1 MKRRGLVFFLS
12 LVMVIAMLPT
22 VAFAAEFSDMPKD
35 WSTEALE
42 SAVANGLLT
51 GADGKLMPKESLTR
65 AQMAAI
71 INRAFGA
78 TQKAELNSYT
88 DVVSSAWYYDD
99 LAKAVQMKTF
109 VGSGDKLNPNTNITR
124 EEAFVV
130 LARAFK
136 QSGGSE
142 RALDKF
148 SDKSAISSWARD
160 GVASLASAG
169 YVTGANGQLHPKQN
183 ITRAQFA
190 QIMHNLLQ
198 NYIKTAGTYSEIS
211 QGNVM
216 INVPDVTLKNIT
228 VQGDLIIGDGAGEGD
243 ITLDNVKV
251 TGRMVVRGGGINS
264 IKIIGNSELSSV
276 IISKVNGKVRVVT
289 ESGAR
294 VKVIYIDD
302 GKDDVVIQG
311 KIGSIEVAAPNVPV
325 MLQNAQVD
333 NVTVTAPKVK
343 LMLGNNTT
351 VNTVTVSPM
360 AQGATIT
367 ADTGATIINVK
378 AEAASTSIDGEGT
391 IQNASIQGN
400 NSRIN
405 TIGTKIEVGKEVSG
419 TTSGGTLVA
428 GGTSGTTTATGVT
441 TPSSNGGGS
450 GGGTSTVAVSAITVT
465 PTTMSLTA
473 GGAIGTIIATVDPSN
488 ATNKNVTWISSNE
501 AVATVVN
508 GIVTPIA
515 SGAATITATSV
526 ADGTK
531 TASAIV
537 TVVAPSPDPDPIGPF
552 TPGEGGSISK
562 PSFTN
567 EPGKIGGMYVL
578 ASHNYDSV
586 WELILAFQ
594 PYVEYSEVDFTLQY
608 SADDGETW
616 SDATEFITW
625 DDGDVF
631 GLEPDAEYQ
640 YRMVSV
646 GEEVYTSNIVMA
658 SRPEGDANIYLEINA
673 IEYEDEGYVN
683 HPFVGSSM
691 EVYSEMCDSNYE
703 ELSEELSYQWYRVNP
718 VTFEMIPIADATGT
732 SYTRTEADAGY
743 LLLARAFS
751 ENYGVY
757 AQELY
762 RYDWNSRFTIIP
774 NKAYITNLNE
784 NGFTLNL
791 YRGVDSILP
800 EDLYLYAGDS
810 DEPLA
815 IDAVTVGENS
825 AIYQVAVPILEDY
838 NYLCLYNDSNLWW
851 IVTESEEAGI
861 YSWLEIS
868 KGQTV
873 DISTYVNDGTVA
885 GPETLGFTIDN
896 SSGAEKI
903 NVSAGTS
910 TKAKYNFTITH
921 TAQGTV
927 QAFEVY
933 CDFYNWT
940 VAIQNTVLNVSN
952 QIGAGS
958 AAQLQGVSGFTL
970 SSGAKNVTIDETVNV
985 RNSKFYFDVSGGIND
1000 GKRYKVFYDD
1010 YWKVEEVTA
1019 LITTVEITG
1028 PDSIEIKRYGA
1039 TPDTAYMA
1047 VVMDQNGE
1055 EITDEKITW
1064 SLKAPLS
1071 GVSVGANNGIV
1082 TVAYYPSVASFT
1094 LVATSGTDN
1103 TVKAE
1108 KTIAVTLQD
1117 RREKVITETTVGV
1130 LSDGNLDVVPAET
1143 KVSELKAGLT
1153 VSAGATVEI
1162 LAATGGSAV
1171 ADQENTVVNGN
1182 MVIKVTAEEG
1192 TIAEYTITM
1201 ATYTIKLK
1209 DGSLIDIIGTT
1220 IDLPGDALISP
1231 DYGWLNTARAV
1242 YIYRTGTG
1250 DITNL
1255 QVVSSDL
1262 SKFDVLYDHPVNPPG
1277 QWTDTLTKNRTST
1290 LFYVYAVEG
1299 LPSGE
1304 HTGTFTVTA
1313 DNGISESFNVRFRV
1327 A

>member
-1 MKRRGLVFFLS
+1 MKQRGLVFLLS
-12 LVMVIAMLPT
+12 VVMIIAMLPT
-22 VAFAAEFSDMPKD
+22 VAFAAEFSDMPKG

-51 GADGKLMPKESLTR
+51 GADGRLMPEENLTR

-78 TQKAELNSYT
+78 TQKVELNSYT

-148 SDKSAISSWARD
+148 SDKSAISSWAKD
-160 GVASLASAG
+160 GVASLVSAG
-169 YVTGANGQLHPKQN
+169 YVTGADGQLHPKQN

-198 NYIKTAGTYSEIS
+198 NYIKTAGTYSEIAR
-211 QGNVM
+211 GNVM
-216 INVPDVTLKNIT
+216 INVPDVTLKNLT
-228 VQGDLIIGDGAGEGD
+228 VQGDLIIGDGVGDGD

-276 IISKVNGKVRVVT
+276 IVSKVNGKVRVVT

-333 NVTVTAPKVK
+333 HVTVTAPQVK
-343 LMLGNNTT
+343 LMLGKNTT
-351 VNTVTVSPM
+351 VNTVTVSQTG
-360 AQGATIT
+360 QGATIT
-367 ADTGATIINVK
+367 ADTGATIINVQ
-378 AEAASTSIDGEGT
+378 AEAASTSINGEGT

-419 TTSGGTLVA
+419 TTSGGTPVA
-428 GGTSGTTTATGVT
+428 GGTSGITTATGVS
-441 TPSSNGGGS
+441 TPSLNSGSS
-450 GGGTSTVAVSAITVT
+450 GGGTPMVAVSAITVS

-473 GGAIGTIIATVDPSN
+473 GGATKTVIATVAPSN

-501 AVATVVN
+501 AVATVAN

-515 SGAATITATSV
+515 AGTATITATCV

-531 TASAIV
+531 TATAIV
-537 TVVAPSPDPDPIGPF
+537 TVVAPSSNPDPIRPF
-552 TPGEGGSISK
+552 TPGEGGNISK

-567 EPGKIGGMYVL
+567 DPGKIGGMYVL
-578 ASHNYDSV
+578 ASHNYASV

-594 PYVEYSEVDFTLQY
+594 PYVESEVDFTLQY

-616 SDATEFITW
+616 SDATELITW

-646 GEEVYTSNIVMA
+646 GEEVYTSNIVVA
-658 SRPEGDANIYLEINA
+658 SRPEGDASIYLEIND
-673 IEYEDEGYVN
+673 IEYEDEGYVS

-691 EVYSEMCDSNYE
+691 EAYSEMWDSHDE
-703 ELSEELSYQWYRVNP
+703 ELAEELSYQWYRVNP

-732 SYTRTEADAGY
+732 RYTRTEADAGY

-751 ENYGVY
+751 DNYGVF

-762 RYDWNSRFTIIP
+762 RYDWYSQFTIIP
-774 NKAYITNLNE
+774 NKAYITNLNQ

-791 YRGVDSILP
+791 YRGVDGILP
-800 EDLYLYAGDS
+800 EDLYLYVRGS
-810 DEPLA
+810 EEPLT
-815 IDAVTVGENS
+815 IDAVTAGENS

-838 NYLCLYNDSNLWW
+838 NYLYLYNNSNLWW
-851 IVTESEEAGI
+851 IVTESEEYGI
-861 YSWLEIS
+861 YSGLEIS

-873 DISTYVNDGTVA
+873 DISNFVNNGTVA
-885 GPETLGFTIDN
+885 GPEALGFTIDT

-910 TKAKYNFTITH
+910 REAKYNFTITN
-921 TAQGTV
+921 TAQGIV
-927 QAFEVY
+927 QTFEVY

-940 VAIQNTVLNVSN
+940 VEIQNTVLNVSN
-952 QIGAGS
+952 QIGTGS
-958 AAQLQGVSGFTL
+958 VAQLQGVSGFTL
-970 SSGAKNVTIDETVNV
+970 NSGAKNVTIDETFDVS
-985 RNSKFYFDVSGGIND
+985 NSIFYFDVFGGIND

-1019 LITTVEITG
+1019 FITTVEITG
-1028 PDSIEIKRYGA
+1028 PDSIEIKRYEN

-1047 VVMDQNGE
+1047 AVIDQNGE
-1055 EITDEKITW
+1055 AITDEKVTW
-1064 SLKAPLS
+1064 SLKAPQY

-1082 TVAYYPSVASFT
+1082 TVANYTNPASFT
-1094 LVATSGTDN
+1094 LVATSATDN

-1108 KTIAVTLQD
+1108 KTVAMTLQA
-1117 RREKVITETTVGV
+1117 RREKVITGTTVGV
-1130 LSDGNLDVVPAET
+1130 LSGGNLDAVPAGA
-1143 KVSELKAGLT
+1143 KVSEVKAGLT

-1162 LAATGGSAV
+1162 LEATGGSAV
-1171 ADQENTVVNGN
+1171 ADQENTVVTGN
-1182 MVIKVTAEEG
+1182 MVIAVTAEDG
-1192 TIAEYTITM
+1192 TIAEYSITM
-1201 ATYTIKLK
+1201 ATYTIQLK
-1209 DGSLIDIIGTT
+1209 DGNLIDIIGT
-1220 IDLPGDALISP
+1220 IDLHGGAV
-1231 DYGWLNTARAV
+1231 TAPEYTSLQTATAV

-1255 QVVSSDL
+1255 QVVSADP
-1262 SKFDVLYDHPVNPPG
+1262 SKFVVLYEYPGNPPG
-1277 QWTDTLTKNRTST
+1277 IWTDTLTKDRTNT
-1290 LFYVYAVEG
+1290 LIYVQAVAG
-1299 LPSGE
+1299 LSSGE

-1313 DNGISESFNVRFRV
+1313 DNGVSESFYVKFRV